1 MFFDGSLMKTGADAG
16 LLFISPLGK
25 HLRYVLRLHFPASNN
40 VAEYDALV
48 NGLRIAIELGV
59 RRLDARG
66 DSQLVIDQ
74 VMKNSHCRDPKMEAY
89 CDEVRRLEDKF
100 YGLELN
106 HVARRY
112 NETADELAKIAS
124 GRTTVPPNVFSRDLH
139 QPSVKTDDTPEPEKA
154 SALPEAPSAQ
164 PEAPSAQPEAASAP
178 PEAPS
183 APEGEALRIEE
194 ERNGVTPNRNWQTP
208 YLQYLHR
215 GELPL
220 DRAEARRLARR
231 AKSFVLLGD
240 GKELYHRSPSGIL
253 QRCISIAEGQ
263 ELLQEIHSGACG
275 HHTAP
280 RALVGNAFRQGFYWP
295 TAVADATRI
304 VRTCQRCQF
313 YARQT
318 HLPAQALQTIPI
330 TWTFAVWGLDL
341 VGPLQK
347 APRGFT
353 HLLVAIDK
361 FSKWIEVRP
370 LNSIRFEQ
378 AVAFFTNIIHRFG
391 VPNSIIT
398 DNGTQFTGRKFLE
411 FCEDHHI
418 RVDWAAVAHPMTNGQ
433 VERANGM
440 IIQGLKPRIYN
451 DLNKFGRRW
460 MKELPSVVWSQ
471 RTTPSRATGFT
482 PFFLVYGAEALGPT
496 DFEYGSPRTRAYDAQ
511 SNQTNREDSLD
522 QLEEARDMA
531 LLHSARY
538 KQSLRRYHA
547 RGVRSRDL
555 QVGDLVLR
563 LRQDARGHH
572 KLTPPW
578 EGPFI
583 IAKILKLGTY
593 KLANSQGE
601 VYSNAWNIR

>member
-1 MFFDGSLMKTGADAG
+1 
-16 LLFISPLGK
+16 
-25 HLRYVLRLHFPASNN
+25 
-40 VAEYDALV
+40 
-48 NGLRIAIELGV
+48 
-59 RRLDARG
+59 
-66 DSQLVIDQ
+66 
-74 VMKNSHCRDPKMEAY
+74 
-89 CDEVRRLEDKF
+89 
-100 YGLELN
+100 
-106 HVARRY
+106 
-112 NETADELAKIAS
+112 
-124 GRTTVPPNVFSRDLH
+124 
-139 QPSVKTDDTPEPEKA
+139 
-154 SALPEAPSAQ
+154 LPEVPSAQ

-183 APEGEALRIEE
+183 APEGEALCVEE
-194 ERNGVTPNRNWQTP
+194 ERNGAMPNRNWQTP

-231 AKSFVLLGD
+231 AKSFILLGD
-240 GKELYHRSPSGIL
+240 EKELYHRSPSGIL
-253 QRCISIAEGQ
+253 QRSISIAEGQ
-263 ELLQEIHSGACG
+263 KLLQEIHLGACG
-275 HHTAP
+275 HHAAP

-304 VRTCQRCQF
+304 VRTCQGCQF
-313 YARQT
+313 DARQT

-330 TWTFAVWGLDL
+330 TWLFAVWGLDL

-347 APRGFT
+347 APRGGFT

-370 LNSIRFEQ
+370 LNSIRSEQ
-378 AVAFFTNIIHRFG
+378 AMAFFTNIIHRFG
-391 VPNSIIT
+391 VPTSIII
-398 DNGTQFTGRKFLE
+398 DNGTQFTGKKFLN

-433 VERANGM
+433 VERVNGM
-440 IIQGLKPRIYN
+440 ILQGFKPRIYN
-451 DLNKFGRRW
+451 DLNKFGKRW
-460 MKELPSVVWSQ
+460 MKELPSMVWSL
-471 RTTPSRATGFT
+471 RMTPSRATGFT
-482 PFFLVYGAEALGPT
+482 PFFLVYGAEAILPT
-496 DFEYGSPRTRAYDAQ
+496 DLEYGSPRTRAYDDR
-511 SNQTNREDSLD
+511 SNQTSREDSLD

-538 KQSLRRYHA
+538 QQSLRRYHA

-563 LRQDARGHH
+563 LRQDARGRH

-583 IAKILKLGTY
+583 IAKILKPGTY

-601 VYSNAWNIR
+601 VYSNAWNIRQLRRFYP